1 MRAAV
6 VMLFSAFR
14 PERPIRPR
22 ARSAVR
28 AGGAVRAGA
37 VLVAAAAGLLL
48 TTGPATAAPGAGPGP
63 AAAPARP
70 TGDTSEAATAGPR
83 APGLPHCTLAAGDD
97 QPLHCF
103 ATFREAVAFAT
114 GGRVTTAPASPADA
128 ADDPAFTAAVEAPA
142 ALDASYLLGYE
153 WADLN
158 WTGASLAM
166 YGSGRCDNS
175 SDVDF
180 RFPSMPSGWNDRIS
194 SFKSYNN
201 CAQQLFRGTSFS
213 GGALTYIVTNMSYVG
228 SAAND
233 QASSVT
239 FN

>member
-1 MRAAV
+1 MRAAI
-6 VMLFSAFR
+6 VMSFSSFR
-14 PERPIRPR
+14 PERPVRPDSRPAAR
-22 ARSAVR
+22 AR
-28 AGGAVRAGA
+28 GGAVRVAA
-37 VLVAAAAGLLL
+37 VLVAATAGLLL
-48 TTGPATAAPGAGPGP
+48 TTGPATAAPGAGSPT
-63 AAAPARP
+63 APVRT
-70 TGDTSEAATAGPR
+70 TGDTAEAATAGPR
-83 APGLPHCTLAAGDD
+83 SPGLPHCALAAGDG

-103 ATFREAVAFAT
+103 GTFREAVAFAT
-114 GGRVTTAPASPADA
+114 GGRVRTAPASPAEA